1 MSLNEPKKPKPI
13 NQYAGVTSNPD
24 VAEAQ
29 KAIGIKN
36 VDSDNDMREINE
48 WILNK
53 RYEEQYK
60 DDYWYQAQEDIA
72 GDDYDDDWR
81 PSSGQLDQI
90 NARAYDYQVQ
100 AETQSNNQMLI
111 DIQEGFAAETQKQQ
125 DRMIKAQERQ
135 NRINNREAKQLFR
148 KNKKETRRQTKK
160 QNAIVAERDRVN
172 QENMDKAAAAQQAMM
187 EEMMNQPVYMPRQ
200 AALPTVQKPMPKQNP
215 ILPAPAAPSPM
226 NIGPPPAPE
235 LTLANNKMAIVRT
248 PKSTRARQRRATRGT
263 SSLIN

>member
-1 MSLNEPKKPKPI
+1 MSAPKPKAQKVNP
-13 NQYAGVTSNPD
+13 YSGVTADPN

-29 KAIGIKN
+29 AALEIKN
-36 VDSDNDMREINE
+36 VNSDNDMRQINE

-100 AETQSNNQMLI
+100 SETESSNQMLI

-125 DRMIKAQERQ
+125 NKMIKEQRQ
-135 NRINNREAKQLFR
+135 QNKQNIRANNKLFR
-148 KNKKETRRQTKK
+148 KNKKEARKTTAR

-172 QENMDKAAAAQQAMM
+172 QESMDKAAAAQQAMM

-235 LTLANNKMAIVRT
+235 LTSANNKMAIVRT